1 MAVSARNNT
10 GERRVPKLSLK
21 YSLELVA
28 LVLTIV
34 ALLGV
39 LQTFIIGRHFI
50 IPTLILTVAIVL
62 GNLARYGYQDHAW
75 AKQMLFWLGL
85 ILTLH
90 AFFALFWAQ
99 TLREMLGAAF
109 EYVCAAL
116 ALLMAFLTWQ
126 YASRN
131 RLFHRTRE

>member
-1 MAVSARNNT
+1 MQ
-10 GERRVPKLSLK
+10 KLSLK

-28 LVLTIV
+28 LILTII

-50 IPTLILTVAIVL
+50 IPTLILTLAVIL

-99 TLREMLGAAF
+99 TLREMLGGAF

-116 ALLMAFLTWQ
+116 MLLMAFLTWQ

-131 RLFHRTRE
+131 GLFRRTAK